1 MAITTARKGATKS
14 RKRAPAP
21 VRAETDGLA
30 AVRRELRTAPNI
42 GKAMAEDLI
51 RLGVRKLSDLRTR
64 DPLKMYER
72 LARLD
77 GVRHDPCVLD
87 TFMAV
92 VDFARTGRERPW
104 WEFTAARQRLMAA
117 RGGRRTRSDKR

>member
-1 MAITTARKGATKS
+1 MAIRAALAGAKKS
-14 RKRAPAP
+14 RKWAPASG
-21 VRAETDGLA
+21 RARDDGLA

-42 GKAMAEDLI
+42 GKAVAEDLI
-51 RLGVRKLSDLRTR
+51 RLGVRKLSDLRSR
-64 DPLKMYER
+64 DPVKMYEQ

-104 WEFTAARQRLMAA
+104 WEFTAARQKLMAA